1 MPASV
6 VPVSKS
12 TCDLVLFVTL
22 ALMSPSFPSLAAL
35 RSTVITSC
43 SFVLEL
49 NLSARSTVVSPHLD

>member
-12 TCDLVLFVTL
+12 TCDLVLFIALTL
-22 ALMSPSFPSLAAL
+22 KSLSFPSLAAL

>member
-12 TCDLVLFVTL
+12 TCDLILCIALTL
-22 ALMSPSFPSLAAL
+22 KSLSFPSLAAL

>member
-12 TCDLVLFVTL
+12 TCDLILFIALTL
-22 ALMSPSFPSLAAL
+22 KSLSFPSLAAL